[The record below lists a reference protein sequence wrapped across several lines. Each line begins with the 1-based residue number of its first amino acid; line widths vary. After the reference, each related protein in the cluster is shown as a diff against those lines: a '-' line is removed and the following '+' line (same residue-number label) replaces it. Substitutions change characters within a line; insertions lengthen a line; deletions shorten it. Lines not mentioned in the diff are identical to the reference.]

1 MDSMEINKVASAI
14 LVAGIAFMVSGVIS
28 DQLVHPAKLAKPAI
42 EITSSNAPPPSAAAP
57 AAAPLP
63 PIAPLLAKAD
73 PAAGEADVKKLCSI
87 CHNFAEGGPAIVGP
101 NLYGIVGAPHAHM
114 VGYSYSN
121 AIKSKKGPWTF
132 DELNEWLKK
141 PSAYAP
147 GTKMGFAGISDDKE
161 RADVIDYLHTLSH
174 TPEPLPTP
182 G

>member
-1 MDSMEINKVASAI
+1 
-14 LVAGIAFMVSGVIS
+14 
-28 DQLVHPAKLAKPAI
+28 
-42 EITSSNAPPPSAAAP
+42 
-57 AAAPLP
+57 
-63 PIAPLLAKAD
+63 
-73 PAAGEADVKKLCSI
+73 
-87 CHNFAEGGPAIVGP
+87 
-101 NLYGIVGAPHAHM
+101 M
-114 VGYSYSN
+114 VGYSYSS